1 MRSISTYARP
11 FYPLMK
17 NIVTLTLNP
26 TIDKSTRVDQMV
38 PEHKLRCDKPVYDP
52 GGGGINVSRVLRRLK
67 GDSLAIFTAGGH
79 TGHFLQDLLAQE
91 GVRQLPVFIADR
103 TRENFIVLETSTNH
117 QYRFGLGGPALTQ
130 NEWQK
135 CLTVLEE
142 LEPQPDFLV
151 ASGSLPPGVPSDFYA
166 RVAGIARKKKARF
179 ILDTSGEALRLA
191 ANEGVYLL
199 KPNQQ
204 ELSKLVGN
212 ELIQVEG
219 VEGAARHLIQQGY
232 CEVVVVSLGPE
243 GAMLVAENEVVRVP
257 APNVPKRST
266 VGAGDS
272 MVAGMV
278 WQLAQGKS
286 LAEVVHFG
294 VACGTA
300 ATMNEGTELCHPADV
315 ERLFHQLYTSPVN

>member
-1 MRSISTYARP
+1 
-11 FYPLMK
+11 MK

-38 PEHKLRCDKPVYDP
+38 PEHKLRCDKAVYDP
-52 GGGGINVSRVLRRLK
+52 GGGGINVSRVLRRLT
-67 GDSLAIFTAGGH
+67 GDSLAIFTSGGH
-79 TGHFLQDLLAQE
+79 TGYFLEELLTEE
-91 GVRQLPVFIADR
+91 GVRQLPISIEDR

-117 QYRFGLGGPALTQ
+117 QYRFGLGGPTLGP

-151 ASGSLPPGVPSDFYA
+151 ASGSLPPGVPNDFYA
-166 RVAGIARKKKARF
+166 RVAGIARKKNARF

-204 ELSKLVGN
+204 ELSKLVGS
-212 ELIQVEG
+212 ELIRTEG
-219 VEGAARHLIQQGY
+219 VEGAARHIIHQGC

-243 GAMLVAENEVVRVP
+243 GAMLVSENEVVRVP
-257 APNVPKRST
+257 APHVPKRST

-278 WQLAQGKS
+278 WKLAQEKR

-300 ATMNEGTELCHPADV
+300 AIMNEGTELCHPVDV
-315 ERLFHQLYTSPVN
+315 ERLFSQLYTSAVNEL